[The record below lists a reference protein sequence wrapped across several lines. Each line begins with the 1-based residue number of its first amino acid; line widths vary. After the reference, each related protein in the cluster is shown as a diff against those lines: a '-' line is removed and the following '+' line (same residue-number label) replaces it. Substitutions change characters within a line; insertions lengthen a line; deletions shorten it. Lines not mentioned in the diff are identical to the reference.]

1 MQVAQVFP
9 ATLCHAG
16 DMVNLSGGP
25 TTAPGAGGGTTVLVV
40 EDEPA
45 IAQAIVHRLSAEGWT
60 VESAGDGL
68 AGVAAA
74 SRLRPDVVVLDVM
87 LPGIDGLEVCRRIQA
102 ERPVPVLMLTA
113 RDDETDMLI
122 GLGVGA
128 DDYMTKPFS
137 MRELVARTKALLRR
151 TERAARAVEMA
162 AADQPEPPLEFGDVT
177 VDRAQRRVTRGD
189 TEVHLTPT
197 EFDLLLA
204 LAASPRTVLTR
215 ERLLAEVW
223 DWVDASGTR
232 TVDSHIKALRR
243 KLGPDLIRTVHGVGY
258 AFEPIEQGSSDT
270 GPATQGA

>member
-1 MQVAQVFP
+1 MFP
-9 ATLCHAG
+9 GCLCHAG
-16 DMVNLSGGP
+16 GMVNVNGGP
-25 TTAPGAGGGTTVLVV
+25 TTAPGGGGTTVLVV

-162 AADQPEPPLEFGDVT
+162 AAEQPDPPLVFGDVT

-189 TEVHLTPT
+189 DEVHLTPT

-258 AFEPIEQGSSDT
+258 AFEPIDGDAGSGDAT
-270 GPATQGA
+270 TQGA